1 MGRRAAAE
9 EENHWPGFVDALST
23 IVMVVT
29 FLLII
34 LVIVIFVLSQRM
46 VAKSYIESQ
55 TEIQQSGG
63 GDLNNPNKLSASN
76 EFNSPV
82 ETDNEVDNKPPVTAV
97 AQTEIESQEQSKAQ
111 NQEVVENQQ
120 QPESQSQEQSSA
132 QEQQQN
138 ASAQVSSQAVT
149 QSSDIEPIEE
159 ATITEQF
166 ASEDN
171 ADGRFKPQLGE
182 KLTAE
187 EEPESEQKLA
197 ILTRPT
203 EIEEK
208 KEIVAPPDRS
218 EEEKPV
224 EVQTSSNAILELK
237 FDKASIKIDDKTLEN
252 FGVFKGFDEN
262 RRLSIWSFTGRDSK
276 SITEDKRIAYY
287 RALAAR
293 NELLK
298 QGVKQENI
306 SVEVRYSGTDEQKN
320 ILQIVE
326 K

>member
-1 MGRRAAAE
+1 MGRKAAAE

-34 LVIVIFVLSQRM
+34 LVIVIFVLSQRI
-46 VAKSYIESQ
+46 AKSYIESQ
-55 TEIQQSGG
+55 IEIQQSGG

-76 EFNSPV
+76 EFNSPT
-82 ETDNEVDNKPPVTAV
+82 ETDSQVDNKPPITAV
-97 AQTEIESQEQSKAQ
+97 AQTEIESQEKSKAQ

-120 QPESQSQEQSSA
+120 QSESQSQEQSTA
-132 QEQQQN
+132 QQQEQ
-138 ASAQVSSQAVT
+138 SAAAQTSSQAVT
-149 QSSDIEPIEE
+149 QSSDIEPVEE
-159 ATITEQF
+159 STITEQF

-187 EEPESEQKLA
+187 EDPETEQKLA

-203 EIEEK
+203 EVDEQK
-208 KEIVAPPDRS
+208 VTVAPPDRS

-224 EVQTSSNAILELK
+224 EVQTSTAILELK
-237 FDKASIKIDDKTLEN
+237 FDKASIKIDDKTLEY
-252 FGVFKGFDEN
+252 FGIFKSFNEDK
-262 RRLSIWSFTGRDSK
+262 RLSIWSFTGQDSR

-298 QGVKQENI
+298 QGIKPENI